1 MLTQAKIPF
10 GLTVT
15 PDGEKVYILNS
26 SGSDVSVFNTAT
38 NTITAAIPV
47 GLYPYSAA
55 CTPDGSR
62 IYVTN
67 LLSNLISVI
76 DTASDTVVNT
86 ITSEIYPAGIAL
98 RI

>member
-1 MLTQAKIPF
+1 MLNLF
-10 GLTVT
+10 
-15 PDGEKVYILNS
+15 YNS
-26 SGSDVSVFNTAT
+26 SGSDVSVLNTAT

-67 LLSNLISVI
+67 LLSNIISVI

>member
-1 MLTQAKIPF
+1 M
-10 GLTVT
+10 
-15 PDGEKVYILNS
+15 
-26 SGSDVSVFNTAT
+26 SVLNTAT
-38 NTITAAIPV
+38 NTITASIQV
-47 GLYPYSAA
+47 GLYPYSAS

-86 ITSEIYPAGIAL
+86 ITSEIYPGGIAL

>member
-1 MLTQAKIPF
+1 M
-10 GLTVT
+10 
-15 PDGEKVYILNS
+15 
-26 SGSDVSVFNTAT
+26 
-38 NTITAAIPV
+38 

-67 LLSNLISVI
+67 LLSNIISVI